1 MRWNGSRR
9 NRLGLGVVALAGA
22 GLGGLGSVTGCAV
35 NEATGERQ
43 FLIMDR
49 QTAIATGS
57 EASPQLTAEYGGAVS
72 DRVATGYV
80 TEVGERLAAVT
91 EGDNPGLP
99 WEFTL
104 LDSEV
109 INAFALPG
117 GKVFI
122 SKGLA
127 ARMRNE
133 AQLAGVLGHEIG
145 HVTAKHVNDR
155 IVQNAGAQLGVQLVT
170 SWLGGGEPGL
180 TAQIVQT
187 MVPVAGQGI
196 VLRYG
201 REQELQ
207 ADSLGMRYMARV
219 GYDPAGQLQVMRILQ
234 EAAGGAGGIEL
245 LSTHPF
251 PETRIEHIEEL
262 LAGEYAGMAGEYYP
276 ERFEQRMLSRIG
288 RVEVNADGPGEG
300 GLGDPVHWCGVC
312 ASDAG
317 VDQASLR
324 ARAQLP

>member
-9 NRLGLGVVALAGA
+9 NRLGRGWSWGALALAGA
-22 GLGGLGSVTGCAV
+22 GVSWLAGCAL

-43 FLIMDR
+43 FVVMDR

-57 EASPQLTAEYGGAVS
+57 EAAPQLTAEYGGAVN
-72 DRVATGYV
+72 DRVATAYV
-80 TEVGERLAAVT
+80 TEVGEKLAAVT
-91 EGDNPGLP
+91 EADNPSLP

-133 AQLAGVLGHEIG
+133 AQLAGVLGHEVG

-180 TAQIVQT
+180 TSQIAQTV
-187 MVPVAGQGI
+187 VPVAGQGI
-196 VLRYG
+196 VLKFG

-219 GYDPAGQLQVMRILQ
+219 GYDPAGQLQVMRILRD
-234 EAAGGAGGIEL
+234 AAGGAGGIEL

-251 PETRIEHIEEL
+251 PETRIEHIQEL
-262 LAGEYAGMAGEYYP
+262 LSGEYAGMTGEYYP
-276 ERFEQRMLSRIG
+276 ERYEQRMLNRIG
-288 RVEVNADGPGEG
+288 RVEVNADG
-300 GLGDPVHWCGVC
+300 LGDPVHWCSVC
-312 ASDAG
+312 AARAG
-317 VDQASLR
+317 EDQASLST
-324 ARAQLP
+324 RAQLP

>member
-1 MRWNGSRR
+1 MRGNGSRR
-9 NRLGLGVVALAGA
+9 NRWGMGLMALAGA
-22 GLGGLGSVTGCAV
+22 GLGLATGCAI
-35 NEATGERQ
+35 NEATGQRQ
-43 FLIMDR
+43 LLVMDS
-49 QTAIATGS
+49 QSAIAMGA
-57 EASPQLTAEYGGAVS
+57 EAAPQLTAEYGGAVS
-72 DRVATGYV
+72 DRVATAYV
-80 TEVGERLAAVT
+80 TEVGARLAAVT

-104 LDSEV
+104 LDSDV

-145 HVTAKHVNDR
+145 HVTANHVNDR

-170 SWLGGGEPGL
+170 AWLGGGEPGL
-180 TAQIVQT
+180 TSQIAQTV
-187 MVPVAGQGI
+187 VPVAGQGI
-196 VLRYG
+196 VLRFS

-219 GYDPAGQLQVMRILQ
+219 GYDPAGQLQVMRILRD
-234 EAAGGAGGIEL
+234 AAGGGGGVEWMA
-245 LSTHPF
+245 THPL
-251 PETRIEHIEEL
+251 PQTRIEAIESL
-262 LAGEYAGMAGEYYP
+262 LSGEYAGMRGEYYP
-276 ERFEQRMLSRIG
+276 ERFEERMLSRIG
-288 RVEVNADGPGEG
+288 RVEVNAE

-312 ASDAG
+312 ALDAG
-317 VDQASLR
+317 RDQASLKT
-324 ARAQLP
+324 RAQLP